1 MRRRA
6 VSHSMTVHS
15 DPPAMNTHQISF
27 PNSALCA
34 ATIVVAG
41 FLCGCSTSARFSV
54 EAGGLDGA
62 PADSL
67 SYRLAA
73 GPALAGGAMS
83 PVASERVLRDVRTAL
98 SGRGLF
104 EAPEG
109 LVPGMEIEVDLGR
122 GHAIQ
127 KVLTYSVPVYLEGM
141 SAASNTERPDRVGA
155 DTSRVPRKI
164 GERDVTRIVTVYPKF
179 LRLTARP
186 MGPSGAVATRA
197 PLWRIEVT
205 NEDESEDLDAY
216 ARLMVAAAMD
226 WVGRSTDAPVEV
238 VVGSGDSRVAF
249 IDRGISSPRNVAA
262 GRGDGGRTAAQ
273 ADG

>member
-1 MRRRA
+1 
-6 VSHSMTVHS
+6 
-15 DPPAMNTHQISF
+15 MNTHQISF
-27 PNSALCA
+27 SNSALCA

-54 EAGGLDGA
+54 EAGGPGGA
-62 PADSL
+62 PEDRL

-83 PVASERVLRDVRTAL
+83 PASRERVLRDVRTAL
-98 SGRGLF
+98 SGRGVY

-109 LVPGMEIEVDLGR
+109 LAPEMEIEVDLGQ
-122 GHAIQ
+122 GPAIR
-127 KVLTYSVPVYLEGM
+127 KVLTFTEPVYLEGM
-141 SAASNTERPDRVGA
+141 SAASNAVTPGRGGS
-155 DTSRVPRKI
+155 DTSRMPRKV
-164 GERDVTRIVTVYPKF
+164 GERDVTRIVTVFPKY

-186 MGPSGAVATRA
+186 MRSAGSVAAGA

-205 NEDESEDLDAY
+205 NEDESEDLDTY

-226 WVGRSTDAPVEV
+226 WVGRSTDSPVEV
-238 VVGSGDSRVAF
+238 VVRSGDSRVAF
-249 IDRGISSPRNVAA
+249 IDRGIASPRSVAA
-262 GRGDGGRTAAQ
+262 GRGDDARTAAQ